1 MNRLRRNL
9 LLGAAA
15 STLAGVSA
23 AQSTAQ
29 SAPVVLTVRAG
40 GGVDRQFDMAALER
54 MPQRDIV
61 TATPWYDR
69 PRKFTGPLLR
79 DVLAAAGAKGSLL
92 KAIAL
97 NDYAVEIPVADAL
110 KYDVIVARLLDDK
123 PMPRREKGPLF
134 IIYPFDEQAELRK
147 QFYFARCAWQLKEI
161 EVN

>member
-9 LLGAAA
+9 LLGAAMVP
-15 STLAGVSA
+15 LAGWSV
-23 AQSTAQ
+23 AQ
-29 SAPVVLTVRAG
+29 SAPVVLTVRTAG
-40 GGVDRQFDMAALER
+40 GAGRKFDMAALEH

-69 PRKFTGPLLR
+69 PHKFTGPLLR
-79 DVLAAAGAKGSLL
+79 DVLAAAGAKGATL

-97 NDYAVEIPVADAL
+97 NDYAVEIPLADAL
-110 KYDVIVARLLDDK
+110 KYDVIVARLFDDQ

-147 QFYFARCAWQLKEI
+147 QLYFTRCAWQLKEI
-161 EVN
+161 EVS